1 MRIIAAVIM
10 KNYSVIASGS
20 EAIQMMVIAE
30 ALCFHRASSFN
41 SNWVASLPLA
51 MTASIA
57 LAITENY
64 TIRACSTAAAIK
76 LANNGWGSKGRD
88 FNSG

>member
-1 MRIIAAVIM
+1 
-10 KNYSVIASGS
+10 
-20 EAIQMMVIAE
+20 MVIYE

-41 SNWVASLPLA
+41 SNWVASLSLA
-51 MTASIA
+51 MTLRAITASIS
-57 LAITENY
+57 LAMTEDH

-76 LANNGWGSKGRD
+76 LANNGWGEKGRD